1 MLKMDS
7 TSLICCLLFLSVDLS
22 IGIEV
27 ACSNDTNVNA
37 VCECTEITVDCA
49 NRGLNE
55 WPVGIPLDIIILY
68 MNNNNLKEID
78 EDALSKLHKL
88 GTINVNNNLL
98 SKLPSL
104 PKTIGNIHAD
114 KNLLTDIS
122 TVFNDLPFLRILS
135 LTNNKITILRN
146 TTFQGSTVITNL
158 DLSSNDINII
168 EPFTFANN
176 SELSALRILYNKKLQ
191 MLGENAFAFT
201 NGRSVDI
208 LISPSV
214 VELSTGTFKL
224 STGSSM

>member
-1 MLKMDS
+1 MDS
-7 TSLICCLLFLSVDLS
+7 TSLICCLLFLWVDLS
-22 IGIEV
+22 IGVEV

-55 WPVGIPLDIIILY
+55 WPVGIPVNTQILY

-114 KNLLTDIS
+114 TNLLTDIS
-122 TVFNDLPFLRILS
+122 TVFNDLPFLRIL
-135 LTNNKITILRN
+135 
-146 TTFQGSTVITNL
+146 
-158 DLSSNDINII
+158 
-168 EPFTFANN
+168 
-176 SELSALRILYNKKLQ
+176 
-191 MLGENAFAFT
+191 
-201 NGRSVDI
+201 
-208 LISPSV
+208 
-214 VELSTGTFKL
+214 
-224 STGSSM
+224 